1 MTADQ
6 LGELVGKMNGREK
19 NLHDAV
25 VMDVG
30 IYLHTKRVPPKY
42 RVREVPD
49 KDPVDLR
56 LIAQAF
62 HLQAIDIA
70 SSLVTN
76 DDGKGRIVEFH
87 PKPYGVKGYKA
98 KPGET
103 ESPGITFSFS
113 ADEIAKLR
121 KDYGLD
127 DAFDDLFG
135 GKKKP

>member
-6 LGELVGKMNGREK
+6 LNELVGKMNGREK
-19 NLHDAV
+19 NLYDAV

-30 IYLHTKRVPPKY
+30 TYLHTKRVPLKY

-49 KDPVDLR
+49 KDLVDLK

-87 PKPYGVKGYKA
+87 PKPYSVRGYKA
-98 KPGET
+98 RPGEI
-103 ESPGITFSFS
+103 ENPDIDYDSLDH
-113 ADEIAKLR
+113 ALR
-121 KDYGLD
+121 
-127 DAFDDLFG
+127 DLFG
-135 GKKKP
+135 FGDKKKP